1 MNYMNFFNEDLPA
14 AIGIFGAIL
23 VSGAFGL
30 NQFALLFVIVLLV
43 LIWFYRAPEIDI
55 PQYMLQSNELY
66 SPAYG
71 TIESIKHIDG
81 QYHVEVKLELWD
93 VHIQYFPTS
102 GEVYDQIY
110 KPYSVTTK
118 MKNLMWGANP
128 KDREIYITQRIG
140 YVARR
145 IATPEVRGP
154 VLSGKRL
161 GMIKLGSHV
170 DLVISDKYKLLIKPD
185 DPVRGPYTRI
195 AVWDG

>member
-1 MNYMNFFNEDLPA
+1 MNYLNFFNEDLPA
-14 AIGIFGAIL
+14 AIALFGAIAL
-23 VSGAFGL
+23 SGGL
-30 NQFALLFVIVLLV
+30 GAKIWLLFFIVVLLV
-43 LIWFYRAPEIDI
+43 LVWFYRAPNIDI
-55 PQYMLQSNELY
+55 PEYTLQSDELY

-102 GEVYDQIY
+102 GEVYEQIY

-118 MKNLMWGANP
+118 MKNLMWAAAP
-128 KDREIYITQRIG
+128 RDREIYITQRIG

-145 IATPEVRGP
+145 ISTPCWNGP
-154 VLSGKRL
+154 VFAGRRL

-170 DLVISDKYKLLIKPD
+170 DLVISDKYNLEIEVG
-185 DPVRGPYTRI
+185 DPVYGPYTRLGT
-195 AVWDG
+195 WRG